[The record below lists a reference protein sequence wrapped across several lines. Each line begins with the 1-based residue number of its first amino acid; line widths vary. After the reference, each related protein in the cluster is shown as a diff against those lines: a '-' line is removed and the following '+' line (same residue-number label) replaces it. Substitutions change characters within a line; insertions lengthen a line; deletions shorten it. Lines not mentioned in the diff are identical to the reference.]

1 MTINPIDGPIIPSAA
16 VLDQTVSPI
25 TDDMRAL
32 CHGNSKG
39 NQSRPYIR
47 TSKEVFS
54 KTKYLLKE
62 GNTCKETYDKVNALS
77 GGVYESSSQSNELRN

>member
-1 MTINPIDGPIIPSAA
+1 M
-16 VLDQTVSPI
+16 DQLFRLLQSLIKLFPPY
-25 TDDMRAL
+25 DMRAL